1 MGVSDI
7 HPKDKSDQVISEFEA
22 PARGEKTL
30 APNIPC
36 LRKDGTIIYR
46 REVAYCF
53 HAARLDE
60 ATAHKSY

>member
-22 PARGEKTL
+22 TARGEKTL

-36 LRKDGTIIYR
+36 LS
-46 REVAYCF
+46 F

-60 ATAHKSY
+60 ATDCSQILLTTD